1 MADERR
7 ERYFQGIPERI
18 AFLGGLGF
26 GLYLF
31 GFGNVLG
38 GIIFGT
44 FLGIVCGGLAMFGR
58 GLRRGVASADAVA
71 PASPWRTNGARPKSG
86 NALPLGQLAE
96 AGIGQ

>member
-7 ERYFQGIPERI
+7 ERYLQGIPERI
-18 AFLGGLGF
+18 GFLAGWDSASTSSALAT
-26 GLYLF
+26 
-31 GFGNVLG
+31 LG

-44 FLGIVCGGLAMFGR
+44 FLGIVCGGLAMFGW
-58 GLRRGVASADAVA
+58 GLRRGASADAVA
-71 PASPWRTNGARPKSG
+71 PASPWRTGGARPKSG